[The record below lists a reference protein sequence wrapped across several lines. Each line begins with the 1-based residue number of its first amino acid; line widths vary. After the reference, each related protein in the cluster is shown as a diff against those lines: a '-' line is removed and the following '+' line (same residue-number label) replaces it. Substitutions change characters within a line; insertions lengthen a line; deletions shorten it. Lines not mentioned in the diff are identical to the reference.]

1 MGSTIEKKSSMEKF
15 SDHQKGLV
23 AILLTALLWSS
34 GGLLV
39 KLISLS
45 AMQLSFFRCIIAALV
60 FAAIFKKQ
68 VFYLNGL
75 AVVNAIFYAT
85 VLVLFVYSTKSTTAA
100 NAIFLQ
106 STAPIYVFLIE
117 PLLNKTKYEK
127 INIITV
133 IICSLGMVL
142 FFVDEITP
150 GQMNGNIAGLGA
162 GLAFAAMFIGLR
174 VNKKEFQLSSIFYGN
189 MLVAVFT
196 FQFLFDIEQLLVSDL
211 LMVSFL
217 GIFQIGIAYAIFS
230 YGLHRVQA
238 FEASVMSLLEPLLNP
253 IWVFI
258 GYNERPSFNALL
270 GGGIIL
276 SAILLRT
283 VFVEIWEK
291 KKVKRD

>member
-1 MGSTIEKKSSMEKF
+1 MEKF
-15 SDHQKGLV
+15 SEHQKGLA

-45 AMQLSFFRCIIAALV
+45 AMQLSFFRCLIAALV
-60 FAAIFKKQ
+60 FVVIFKKQ

-75 AVVNAIFYAT
+75 AVLNSIFYAA
-85 VLVLFVYSTKSTTAA
+85 VLILFVYSTKTTTAA

-174 VNKKEFQLSSIFYGN
+174 LNKKEFQLSSIFYGN

-196 FQFLFDIEQLLVSDL
+196 FQFVLDIEQLLVSDM

-258 GYNERPSFNALL
+258 GYSERPSFNALV

-276 SAILLRT
+276 LAILLRT
-283 VFVEIWEK
+283 VFVEIWGN
-291 KKVKRD
+291 KKVMRD

>member
-1 MGSTIEKKSSMEKF
+1 MEKF
-15 SDHQKGLV
+15 SEHQKGLA

-34 GGLLV
+34 GGLFV
-39 KLISLS
+39 KLISLT
-45 AMQLSFFRCIIAALV
+45 AMQLSFFRCLIAAIV
-60 FAAIFKKQ
+60 FAVIFKKQ

-75 AVVNAIFYAT
+75 AVLNSIFYAA
-85 VLVLFVYSTKSTTAA
+85 VLILFVYSTKATTAA

-117 PLLNKTKYEK
+117 PLLNKMKYEK

-133 IICSLGMVL
+133 IICSLGMIL

-174 VNKKEFQLSSIFYGN
+174 MNKKEFQLSSIFYGN
-189 MLVAVFT
+189 MFVAVFT
-196 FQFLFDIEQLLVSDL
+196 TQYIFSIEQLLVSDM

-253 IWVFI
+253 LWVFI
-258 GYNERPSFNALL
+258 GYGETPSINAIT
-270 GGGIIL
+270 GGAIIL
-276 SAILLRT
+276 SAILFRT
-283 VFVEIWEK
+283 VFVEVWQK
-291 KKVKRD
+291 KRLKKA

>member
-1 MGSTIEKKSSMEKF
+1 MEKF
-15 SDHQKGLV
+15 SEHQKGLA

-39 KLISLS
+39 KLIALS
-45 AMQLSFFRCIIAALV
+45 AMQLSFFRCLIAALV
-60 FAAIFKKQ
+60 FAVIFKMQ
-68 VFYLNGL
+68 VFYLNGY
-75 AVVNAIFYAT
+75 AVLNSIFYAA
-85 VLVLFVYSTKSTTAA
+85 VLILFVYSTKTTTAA

-127 INIITV
+127 INIVTV

-150 GQMNGNIAGLGA
+150 GQMKGNIAGLGS

-174 VNKKEFQLSSIFYGN
+174 KNKKEFQLSSIFYGN
-189 MLVAVFT
+189 MLVALFT
-196 FQFLFDIEQLLVSDL
+196 LQYVFDIEQLLFNDI

-258 GYNERPSFNALL
+258 GYGEKPSISAII

-283 VFVEIWEK
+283 VFVEVRAN
-291 KKVKRD
+291 KKVSDI

>member
-1 MGSTIEKKSSMEKF
+1 MKNF
-15 SDHQKGLV
+15 SDHKKGLA

-45 AMQLSFFRCIIAALV
+45 AMQLSFFRCLIAALV
-60 FAAIFKKQ
+60 FAVIFKKQ

-75 AVVNAIFYAT
+75 AVLNSIFYAA
-85 VLVLFVYSTKSTTAA
+85 VLILFVYSTKTTTAA

-127 INIITV
+127 INIVTV
-133 IICSLGMVL
+133 IICSLGMIL

-174 VNKKEFQLSSIFYGN
+174 KNKKEFQFSSIFYGN

-196 FQFLFDIEQLLVSDL
+196 FQYAVGIEKIFISDM

-258 GYNERPSFNALL
+258 GYGESPTLNAII

-291 KKVKRD
+291 KKLKIH